1 MVKEREARLALP
13 NLEVQTNPNGSKC
26 VQLIP
31 KLGWTRSH
39 LPHGHMAA
47 NWLTLRGDLKSF
59 DDEIHENSWPQATNL
74 VPTQQCCALWLAAI
88 QTCSLFM
95 CYTVLLAIRGKA
107 PGTRTLISSKKNVQ
121 NRFPVGFHAI
131 FRDTAVVIFVL
142 GSLELSWLKIRQ
154 EARSLGNVK
163 CPRKHWYKSP
173 PLVFSVRGRHLFMCH
188 PCTVRVHHWA
198 ITAIILVPTDLQLP
212 LKMSQS
218 HTGLADFVGILFY
231 ICVCI

>member
-31 KLGWTRSH
+31 KFGWTRSYR
-39 LPHGHMAA
+39 PHGHMAA

-131 FRDTAVVIFVL
+131 FRDTAVVIFVP

-218 HTGLADFVGILFY
+218 HNKVWRIL
-231 ICVCI
+231 